1 MRNLLKPL
9 FTSLTMALVALVGLS
24 SCENNEKYDFVFE
37 MPGSIV
43 TEPGTVIELPI
54 VARNISS
61 VSVSSH
67 PSGWEVNTIDVKNWT
82 VKVTAP
88 TKYTAE
94 DATIQENGIL
104 KLTGYTSAGTMVSAT
119 CYLSLLNDAI
129 DLSAES
135 SNCYAVWQKDTRYTI
150 NVTRYAEQAQS
161 SFTPDRVELVWQSA
175 KDLIQ
180 YHSYNKEQGT
190 FTFFVGH
197 EDIKD
202 KNDKVTGTRMPD
214 GSALVAAYNA
224 AGDVIWSWHIWLTD
238 SDIEATAIK
247 TAAGIFMDRNLGA
260 YANSNGNTSAE
271 KILEGYGLYYQWG
284 RTEPFNRPLHYNM
297 ANNSDKVVY
306 DAANAFIRL
315 KIVSLEK
322 NGAEVGTQQYAKNH
336 PTTFILGAKD
346 YSYNWIYSADVD
358 NTVWGATGTKQKGMN
373 DPCPR
378 GWAVPTS
385 QHFALLDIDSADDSQ
400 PSAAVKEQFGW
411 FLNDGNGVKMFMPG
425 AGRRSFENGVFT
437 NMNNY
442 EGATPVPWIGYYWT
456 SDFGANNTAKSLFF
470 DLNTTRAVN
479 NRYDAAK
486 EMYRANAM
494 QIRCVKIE

>member
-1 MRNLLKPL
+1 MRTLFKTL
-9 FTSLTMALVALVGLS
+9 FTSLAIALVTLVGLT
-24 SCENNEKYDFVFE
+24 SCEDNEKYDFVFE

-43 TEPGTVIELPI
+43 TEPGAVIELPI

-67 PSGWEVNTIDVKNWT
+67 PDGWEVSTIDVQNWT

-94 DATIQENGIL
+94 DSTVEENGIL
-104 KLTGYTSAGTMVSAT
+104 KLTGYTTAGTMVTAT

-135 SNCYAVWQKDTRYTI
+135 SNCYAIWQKDTRYTI

-161 SFTPDRVELVWQSA
+161 SFTPDRVELAWQSA

-180 YHSYNKEQGT
+180 YYSYDREEGT

-202 KNDKVTGTRMPD
+202 QDDKVTGTRMPD
-214 GSALVAAYNA
+214 GSALIAAYNA
-224 AGDVIWSWHIWLTD
+224 AGEVEWSWHIWLTG
-238 SDIEATAIK
+238 SDIETTAIK
-247 TAAGIFMDRNLGA
+247 TAAGTFMDRNLGA
-260 YANSNGNTSAE
+260 YANSNGDTTPE
-271 KILEGYGLYYQWG
+271 KILEGYGFYYQWG
-284 RTEPFNRPLHYNM
+284 RTEPFNRPMHYNM

-306 DAANAFIRL
+306 DAANAYIRM
-315 KIVSLEK
+315 KIVGLEN
-322 NGAEVGTQQYAKNH
+322 NGAEVGTPYYAKNH

-346 YSYNWIYSADVD
+346 YSYNWIYSAEVD
-358 NTVWGATGTKQKGMN
+358 NTVWGAHTGKKGTN

-378 GWAVPTS
+378 GWAVPS
-385 QHFALLDIDSADDSQ
+385 SEQLALLDIDGADDNQ
-400 PSAAVKEQFGW
+400 PSAAVKDQFGW
-411 FLNDGNGVKMFMPG
+411 FLTDGNGVKMFMPG
-425 AGRRSFENGVFT
+425 AGRRSFEKGVLT

-442 EGATPVPWIGYYWT
+442 EGATPVPWIGCYWT
-456 SDFGANNTAKSLFF
+456 ADAGANNTAKSLFF